1 MSELNTV
8 KSAGTMKTISGK
20 KYKGQLVASETGAAF
35 YQKGKSEPLV
45 EWTYPRMHRLDNI
58 RRGGVSNQMTVI
70 LKDESRYVFDLDY
83 GQKVYEQIDRNWADK
98 PFTPRTRGD
107 ELHRL
112 AELRGEK
119 IQVPKKH
126 LITRRWCR

>member
-83 GQKVYEQIDRNWADK
+83 GQKV
-98 PFTPRTRGD
+98 
-107 ELHRL
+107 
-112 AELRGEK
+112 
-119 IQVPKKH
+119 
-126 LITRRWCR
+126 